1 MENENIIKAT
11 CKSLGLTYRELGEEI
26 GYSESTLNKC
36 ASTGEIST
44 ALSKAIELYMQNI
57 KQDKE
62 LSKLRQLKVI
72 LKDLVDIKE

>member
-11 CKSLGLTYRELGEEI
+11 RKALGFTYRELGDRI

-36 ASTGEIST
+36 ASTGEISV
-44 ALSKAIELYMQNI
+44 ALSKAIELYLQNI
-57 KQDKE
+57 EQDKE

-72 LKDLVDIKE
+72 LKDLVDIK